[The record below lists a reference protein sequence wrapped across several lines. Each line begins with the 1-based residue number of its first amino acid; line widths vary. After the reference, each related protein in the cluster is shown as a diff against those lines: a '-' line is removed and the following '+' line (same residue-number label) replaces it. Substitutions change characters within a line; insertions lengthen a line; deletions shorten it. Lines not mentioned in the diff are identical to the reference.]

1 MKAECL
7 LNTWMLAFTSSLVE
21 DLSDEQVY
29 MRLGSTNPPS
39 WILGHLAAE
48 ADKAL
53 TLLGKEQLLPNN
65 WHSAY
70 LQGSS
75 PNAVTVRRTKHELWQ
90 ANEAVYASLRET
102 LLVLP
107 PEQLAELSDS
117 DFLREHLP
125 TKAAWF
131 GHILTT
137 HVAMHAG
144 QIQYWRRLQGLERG
158 FEK

>member
-1 MKAECL
+1 MTAECL
-7 LNTWMLAFTSSLVE
+7 LNTWMLAFTQSLIE
-21 DLSDEQVY
+21 DLSDEQLYDRV
-29 MRLGSTNPPS
+29 GSTNPPA
-39 WILGHLAAE
+39 WLLGHLAAE
-48 ADKAL
+48 GDKAL
-53 TLLGKEQLLPNN
+53 TILGETARLPEG

-75 PNAVTVRRTKHELWQ
+75 PDAVTVRHTKHELWQ
-90 ANEAVYASLRET
+90 ANETVYAALRNSA
-102 LLVLP
+102 LALP
-107 PEQLAELSDS
+107 AERLAEPPDS

-137 HVAMHAG
+137 HIAMHAG

>member
-1 MKAECL
+1 MKAECR
-7 LNTWMLAFTSSLVE
+7 LNTWMLAFTSSLIE

-29 MRLGSTNPPS
+29 MRLSVTNPPA

-53 TLLGKEQLLPNN
+53 GILGKEQLLPND

-75 PNAVTVRRTKHELWQ
+75 PDAVMVRRTKHELWQ

-102 LLVLP
+102 VLALP
-107 PEQLAELSDS
+107 PERLAEPSHS

-125 TKAAWF
+125 TKEAWF

-137 HVAMHAG
+137 HIAMHAG

>member
-1 MKAECL
+1 MTAECR
-7 LNTWMLAFTSSLVE
+7 LNVWMLTFTRSLIE
-21 DLSDEQVY
+21 DLSDEQLY
-29 MRLGSTNPPS
+29 MRVGTTNPPA

-53 TLLGKEQLLPNN
+53 TTLGEKQMLPAD
-65 WHSAY
+65 WYKAY

-75 PNAVTVRRTKHELWQ
+75 PDDAKSRHLKHELWQ
-90 ANEAVYASLRET
+90 ANEAVYAALREA
-102 LLVLP
+102 VLKLS
-107 PEQLAELSDS
+107 PEQLQEPSHS

-125 TKAAWF
+125 TRGDWL

-144 QIQYWRRLQGLERG
+144 QIQYWRRLQGMERG
-158 FEK
+158 FER

>member
-1 MKAECL
+1 MIAECR
-7 LNTWMLAFTSSLVE
+7 LNTWILAFTSSLIK
-21 DLSDEQVY
+21 DLSDEQIHI
-29 MRLGSTNPPS
+29 RFGATNQPS
-39 WILGHLAAE
+39 WILAHLAAE
-48 ADKAL
+48 ADKAR
-53 TLLGKEQLLPNN
+53 TILGETALLPMD
-65 WHSAY
+65 WQKLY

-75 PNAVTVRRTKHELWQ
+75 PDAVTVRHTKHELWQ

-102 LLVLP
+102 VLALP
-107 PEQLAELSDS
+107 PERLAEPSHS

-125 TKAAWF
+125 TKEAWF

-137 HVAMHAG
+137 HIAMHAG